1 MDYTGVSAGERKAV
15 DKICEANK
23 QRREAAE
30 KAGISLNEWM
40 KRDAQRLGEA
50 DKAMPV
56 GTRIRVEGHGVGS
69 YERFES
75 HWVGANHHVIR
86 FDDGSIMK
94 IKLNEV
100 RWAVVAAAGFPQ
112 DMEPEPEPAP
122 VQPAPAPMP
131 QPAAPDEL
139 THLLCSCGLD
149 KYAAVMAAQ
158 GITYEMLPGLDD
170 TSLGLL
176 GFNIG
181 EKMTFRQ
188 VWVPPFPP
196 FRFPCRAHIWINVYF
211 VILGV
216 PAALCP

>member
-1 MDYTGVSAGERKAV
+1 MDYTGVSAGEKQAV

-23 QRREAAE
+23 QRREA
-30 KAGISLNEWM
+30 
-40 KRDAQRLGEA
+40 
-50 DKAMPV
+50 
-56 GTRIRVEGHGVGS
+56 
-69 YERFES
+69 
-75 HWVGANHHVIR
+75 
-86 FDDGSIMK
+86 
-94 IKLNEV
+94 
-100 RWAVVAAAGFPQ
+100 
-112 DMEPEPEPAP
+112 EPEPEPAP

-158 GITYEMLPGLDD
+158 GITPEMLPGLDD

-188 VWVPPFPP
+188 VWVPPSL
-196 FRFPCRAHIWINVYF
+196 RFPYRAHIWINVYF
-211 VILGV
+211 VILGA

>member
-1 MDYTGVSAGERKAV
+1 MECTGVSAGEVKAV

-23 QRREAAE
+23 QRREA
-30 KAGISLNEWM
+30 
-40 KRDAQRLGEA
+40 
-50 DKAMPV
+50 
-56 GTRIRVEGHGVGS
+56 
-69 YERFES
+69 
-75 HWVGANHHVIR
+75 
-86 FDDGSIMK
+86 
-94 IKLNEV
+94 
-100 RWAVVAAAGFPQ
+100 
-112 DMEPEPEPAP
+112 EPEPEPAP

-158 GITYEMLPGLDD
+158 GITPEMLPGLDD

-196 FRFPCRAHIWINVYF
+196 LSLPCTHMD
-211 VILGV
+211 
-216 PAALCP
+216 